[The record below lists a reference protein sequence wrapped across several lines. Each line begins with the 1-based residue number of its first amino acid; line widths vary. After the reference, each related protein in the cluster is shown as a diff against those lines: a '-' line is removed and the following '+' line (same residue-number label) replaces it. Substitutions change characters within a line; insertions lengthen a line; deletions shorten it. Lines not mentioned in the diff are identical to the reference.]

1 MGSMNRDP
9 PPYSPEEEGSVHKL
23 MIAVELILIVSE
35 VKLHYPNEGFLT
47 NGVGLIGW
55 RSPRLMTLRSDVG
68 GVTPRGSGKWLGF
81 LRSNRSLFLFRRGVR
96 LLGNECDP

>member
-9 PPYSPEEEGSVHKL
+9 PPYSPEEEGSVHKW

-47 NGVGLIGW
+47 NGVGAD
-55 RSPRLMTLRSDVG
+55 RMEVSPAHD
-68 GVTPRGSGKWLGF
+68 PAI
-81 LRSNRSLFLFRRGVR
+81 RRRWGNTEGVR
-96 LLGNECDP
+96 KTVGIPSFQPFSLPF